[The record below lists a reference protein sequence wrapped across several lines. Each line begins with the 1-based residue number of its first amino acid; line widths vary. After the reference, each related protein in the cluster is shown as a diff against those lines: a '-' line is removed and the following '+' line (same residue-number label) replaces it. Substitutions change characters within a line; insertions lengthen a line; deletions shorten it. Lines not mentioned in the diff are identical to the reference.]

1 MDETGISTVHN
12 PPKVLAKKG
21 QKQVGGMT
29 SGQRGYNVTM
39 IGAINAGGGYMPPML
54 IFPRVN
60 FTDFMTKGALEGTL
74 GGANPAGWTNEK
86 LFFEFMEHF
95 VKHSRS
101 SKENQTIL
109 LLDNHESHISI
120 STIQLAKDNGVT
132 MVTFHPHTSHKM
144 QPLDRGVFGP
154 FSTYYN
160 SKMND
165 WILKPGNAGKPATIY
180 DVAEIVGQ
188 AFPLAFTPNN
198 ITHSFQVSGP
208 TVRCD
213 LLRTYE
219 MKMA

>member
-1 MDETGISTVHN
+1 
-12 PPKVLAKKG
+12 
-21 QKQVGGMT
+21 
-29 SGQRGYNVTM
+29 
-39 IGAINAGGGYMPPML
+39 
-54 IFPRVN
+54 
-60 FTDFMTKGALEGTL
+60 
-74 GGANPAGWTNEK
+74 
-86 LFFEFMEHF
+86 MEHF
-95 VKHSRS
+95 VKHIRS
-101 SKENQTIL
+101 SKETPTIL
-109 LLDNHESHISI
+109 LLDNHKSHISI

-165 WILKPGNAGKPATIY
+165 CMLKPRNAGIPATIY

-208 TVRCD
+208 IVRCD
-213 LLRTYE
+213 LLRAYE
-219 MKMA
+219 MRMA